1 MMTNEE
7 KYLAALTLAT
17 AKHNGQTRKEG
28 IPYVTHPIAVA
39 EILRDK
45 GYGIDY
51 QLAGLFHDLLEDT
64 DCTEQEIEEIGGSDV
79 LAAVKLLTKQKG
91 YVMANYMAG
100 IRKNPIAF
108 AVKGADRLHN
118 LRCASVAS
126 PEFRRRYIRESREWF
141 LDFSPEIAV
150 AVDELEK
157 TLESDGLNLD

>member
-1 MMTNEE
+1 M
-7 KYLAALTLAT
+7 
-17 AKHNGQTRKEG
+17 
-28 IPYVTHPIAVA
+28 
-39 EILRDK
+39 
-45 GYGIDY
+45 
-51 QLAGLFHDLLEDT
+51 
-64 DCTEQEIEEIGGSDV
+64 

-126 PEFRRRYIRESREWF
+126 PEFRRHYIRESREWF